1 MCKRILHPVW
11 HLSIALAIFAVAA
24 CDSNS
29 SPVAPSVPCFSGVP
43 GPSAS
48 FGATIQGQVNGLGG
62 TGATSLRSSMAGDAV
77 MIEVLGTEVMDDV
90 DPNGQFVLVGVAGSP
105 NVVLRISSSTMD
117 VTISLGEVREDE
129 TVTVTLA
136 VVGNDVE
143 MVSETRDSDDKSPDD
158 GADDSSSD
166 DDDSVDD
173 DSSDTNDSI
182 DDNDTI
188 DDDRSDD
195 DSDDDDDSADEDNS
209 GPGNSSDDDDD

>member
-1 MCKRILHPVW
+1 
-11 HLSIALAIFAVAA
+11 
-24 CDSNS
+24 
-29 SPVAPSVPCFSGVP
+29 
-43 GPSAS
+43 
-48 FGATIQGQVNGLGG
+48 
-62 TGATSLRSSMAGDAV
+62 MAGDAV

-173 DSSDTNDSI
+173 DDS
-182 DDNDTI
+182 
-188 DDDRSDD
+188 SDD
-195 DSDDDDDSADEDNS
+195 DSD
-209 GPGNSSDDDDD
+209 G